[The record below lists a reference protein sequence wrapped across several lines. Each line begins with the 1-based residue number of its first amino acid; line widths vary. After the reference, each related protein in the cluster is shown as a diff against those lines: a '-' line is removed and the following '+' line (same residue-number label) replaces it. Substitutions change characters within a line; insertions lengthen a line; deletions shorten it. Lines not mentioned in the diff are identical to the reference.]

1 MGAWEGVDGL
11 QDRKWPDGCHCISSP
26 PPSPRPSCSYC
37 FHTSVLFPTWHRPMV
52 YHFERVLR
60 KAAASIA
67 ASYVN
72 ATERAAY
79 TRVAEEF
86 RLPYFD
92 WANPYLAQ

>member
-1 MGAWEGVDGL
+1 
-11 QDRKWPDGCHCISSP
+11 
-26 PPSPRPSCSYC
+26 
-37 FHTSVLFPTWHRPMV
+37 MV